1 MDFKVM
7 GGSCGAASTKGTVPL
22 LARANKRKGGLAMET
37 RPWHPCVIVG
47 GEPNPGM
54 SPSPGLL
61 SGCSSS
67 QDRSRLPSKR
77 GAGSL
82 QAVGTQ
88 VAAGKPETDRMRS
101 DSRGRVARRQASGA
115 NEHTGGQATLCHRDQ
130 LILAGMQTGTESRCE
145 PTGVDEEARPRNAGA
160 SPREHNTGKGQ
171 AVPLPASAHL
181 KGTRRLLD
189 QKWRDIQGW
198 SGLSA
203 DREHEP
209 PSRTAQAGPLPFLSP
224 TWSPAKRGIPPGIP
238 SSHPWVP
245 PAVSAPVLSSSDFR
259 LRASRAFPGFLARR
273 HTTTPPLPA
282 TSRRGTQGLSA
293 SQAHRGDRSQP
304 QSFVLTRTEGQSQAS
319 KGYSELQKVKHFF
332 PASVPT
338 SRGLISQPCPIPEP
352 LKATHK
358 HTCSQCSLGA

>member
-67 QDRSRLPSKR
+67 QDRSRLPSQR

-115 NEHTGGQATLCHRDQ
+115 HEHTGEQATLCHRDQ
-130 LILAGMQTGTESRCE
+130 LILAGMQTGTESEMR
-145 PTGVDEEARPRNAGA
+145 
-160 SPREHNTGKGQ
+160 
-171 AVPLPASAHL
+171 
-181 KGTRRLLD
+181 
-189 QKWRDIQGW
+189 
-198 SGLSA
+198 
-203 DREHEP
+203 
-209 PSRTAQAGPLPFLSP
+209 
-224 TWSPAKRGIPPGIP
+224 
-238 SSHPWVP
+238 
-245 PAVSAPVLSSSDFR
+245 
-259 LRASRAFPGFLARR
+259 
-273 HTTTPPLPA
+273 
-282 TSRRGTQGLSA
+282 
-293 SQAHRGDRSQP
+293 AHR
-304 QSFVLTRTEGQSQAS
+304 
-319 KGYSELQKVKHFF
+319 
-332 PASVPT
+332 
-338 SRGLISQPCPIPEP
+338 C
-352 LKATHK
+352 
-358 HTCSQCSLGA
+358 